1 MIWLLLQ
8 LLRLRIWRSC
18 GWLGVSWLRIWGLVC
33 IAVRCRKLR
42 LVFLKWCLK
51 VSDLGVELLALKC
64 KDIRRLDLYYLQV
77 IWGRFSVWFL
87 RNMKERKI
95 QRLLVELLFVFT
107 SFTNWSLLKLLSGQY
122 MLLMLFCYV
131 TVVFLLPIWC
141 HNVSFDLDLSIDK
154 NLIVSNVI
162 FCHLGLKLKF
172 GFLMIRTLLLF
183 PDALFL
189 FRALI
194 KSMIGKILILVG
206 QYLMVS
212 IPEKLSQKIQE
223 LGYAPW

>member
-1 MIWLLLQ
+1 
-8 LLRLRIWRSC
+8 
-18 GWLGVSWLRIWGLVC
+18 
-33 IAVRCRKLR
+33 
-42 LVFLKWCLK
+42 
-51 VSDLGVELLALKC
+51 
-64 KDIRRLDLYYLQV
+64 
-77 IWGRFSVWFL
+77 
-87 RNMKERKI
+87 
-95 QRLLVELLFVFT
+95 
-107 SFTNWSLLKLLSGQY
+107 

-141 HNVSFDLDLSIDK
+141 HNVSFDLDLSTDK

-162 FCHLGLKLKF
+162 SCHLGLKLKF
-172 GFLMIRTLLLF
+172 GFLMIWTLLLF

-194 KSMIGKILILVG
+194 KSMIGKILIPVG

-223 LGYAPW
+223 LGYVPW